1 MPPVLR
7 ALQYIYTT
15 PELNKK
21 VFELLDAKVRRGKK
35 QTGRPGMTLWE
46 ILVLATMRL
55 TRDADY
61 DKLHYMVSTDSLI
74 RGLLGVCRFGE
85 TNKEYSLQSIKDN
98 MGLIDSESLEQID
111 DIVIEAGHRLV
122 KKKDEKLK
130 LNVKIDSYVLES
142 NVHFPTDV
150 NLLYDAARK
159 SLQLAAHLATTTGCL
174 TLVDRQQLTSKGA
187 AGPGC

>member
-1 MPPVLR
+1 MRKKFEVQYELGATPIENLAIPTRSRDQMPPVLR

-15 PELNKK
+15 PEMNEK

-46 ILVLATMRL
+46 ILVLATLRL

-98 MGLIDSESLEQID
+98 MGLIDDEALKQIN
-111 DIVIEAGHRLV
+111 DIVVEAGHQLV
-122 KKKDEKLK
+122 KKKRRK
-130 LNVKIDSYVLES
+130 VKV
-142 NVHFPTDV
+142 
-150 NLLYDAARK
+150 K
-159 SLQLAAHLATTTGCL
+159 
-174 TLVDRQQLTSKGA
+174 RQN
-187 AGPGC
+187 